1 MKKRF
6 VGKKRLANYERGP
19 NRTLNLYLTVFLL
32 YSTYMVFILK
42 KKKKTY
48 MYTYIHILFI
58 YTFKIYIYIYYIFI
72 YLICIYYIHI
82 KMFLYVYRI
91 IKQSFWMSNTIR
103 ASNIPNILV
112 IAVTACNDYVNF
124 VFPHS
129 S

>member
-42 KKKKTY
+42 KKKRHICTHIFIFY
-48 MYTYIHILFI
+48 LYTHLR
-58 YTFKIYIYIYYIFI
+58 YIYIYYIFI

-91 IKQSFWMSNTIR
+91 IKQSFWVSNTIR

>member
-42 KKKKTY
+42 KDIY
-48 MYTYIHILFI
+48 VYIYSYFI
-58 YTFKIYIYIYYIFI
+58 YIYIYNILYIYYIFI

-82 KMFLYVYRI
+82 KMFLYV
-91 IKQSFWMSNTIR
+91 
-103 ASNIPNILV
+103 
-112 IAVTACNDYVNF
+112 
-124 VFPHS
+124 
-129 S
+129 

>member
-58 YTFKIYIYIYYIFI
+58 YTFKIYIYILYI
-72 YLICIYYIHI
+72 YISYMYI
-82 KMFLYVYRI
+82 LYTYKNVLVRI
-91 IKQSFWMSNTIR
+91 PYNKTI
-103 ASNIPNILV
+103 ILGV
-112 IAVTACNDYVNF
+112 
-124 VFPHS
+124 
-129 S
+129 